1 MINRVLSLVLAC
13 VLTGSVFSVRAAE
26 PVPADIVDSLRKML
40 ESPANGLKVSTVEHS
55 EIDGMYAVQLV
66 DGPLVYANRSGQF
79 FIVGDLFT
87 VGPAGYVNLA
97 EKRRDGQRAEQL
109 AGLSPADMIIF
120 PAQGEA
126 RSHITVF
133 TDVTCFYCQK
143 LHREVPELN
152 KRGVEV
158 RYLAYPR
165 SGLASEGYHK
175 LATAWC
181 ADDRADALT
190 RLKNGE
196 SMADNVCQGS
206 PVADQYQLGQSMG
219 VRGTPAIIT
228 ATGQMIPGYQPA
240 DELMGTLGLE

>member
-1 MINRVLSLVLAC
+1 MINRVLTVLLAC
-13 VLTGSVFSVRAAE
+13 LFAGAVVSVRAAD
-26 PVPADIVDSLRKML
+26 PVPADVADSLRQML
-40 ESPANGLKVSTVEHS
+40 ESPADGLKVATIEPS
-55 EIDGMYAVQLV
+55 EIEGMYAVQLV
-66 DGPLVYANRSGQF
+66 DGPLVYASRTGQF

-97 EKRRDGQRAEQL
+97 EKRRDGERAERL
-109 AGLSPADMIIF
+109 ATLSPADMIIF
-120 PAQGEA
+120 PAKGET

-165 SGLASEGYHK
+165 SGLASEGYRK

-181 ADDRADALT
+181 ANDRADVLT

-196 SMADNVCQGS
+196 SVAENVCQGS

-228 ATGQMIPGYQPA
+228 ASGQMIPGYQPA
-240 DELMGTLGLE
+240 DELMGTLGLQ